1 MFKKILAA
9 TLAMLAAVAMLFSCG
24 GNDPTGNNGGG
35 GGNDNKVIY
44 SPSTELNI
52 ISAAG
57 EIDAKLTSDL
67 ASAISKLSGKMPR
80 VLTDASETGAHEI
93 VIGNTKRSISQTAY
107 SLIEEP
113 DDFNTGRYVI
123 YSTEESLAIAFY
135 SDVALEKALA
145 YLTENYLL
153 TDTLTIKSGIVK
165 TEDVDL
171 DAYYQAIDDAK
182 VEAEWVAL
190 AEAVGGGEIGANL
203 VKAMK
208 DLYTAYDDSMIDWFA
223 NLYDPE
229 TGGYYYSNSGRD
241 NQGYLPDIESTA
253 QALKFITT
261 SGMADTLGD
270 GTYVSAI
277 PEEMKEQIVK
287 FIKGLQDPDGYF
299 YHPQWTKNQHGAS
312 RLARDMGNAVS
323 VLKSLGSAP
332 TYNTPNGDKGD
343 GLLYDGT
350 PAPAA
355 AKLTGKLGQSAVV
368 AVSEV
373 IATATAYMKE
383 LENKDTFLAYLDSL
397 KITANSYSAGNTLT
411 SIMSQIVQRD
421 KTLKAEGAD
430 YSLVDILIDYLN
442 ERQNPENGTWSAE
455 TNYYAVNGLMKI
467 SGVYSKAG
475 IMIPNY
481 KAAIKSAID
490 AITSDE
496 KIDSVTSIYNTWYT
510 INRIRAITNSYG
522 TAEEKAEVRTI
533 INELLANAPEALAA
547 TKAKILVFKKGDG
560 SFSYKPDSSAPNSQ
574 GCPVA
579 IPGTNEGDVNA
590 TVICSSDILVYVY
603 GALGVSDYSV
613 SIYTYNDWR
622 RYENILENLPPI
634 VKNEEYTNDELYTFE
649 DDEIGGN
656 PALVTV
662 SEGSGGD
669 AIQVVE
675 DGRGGKAV
683 QISSINGVND
693 SVNVYAGSR
702 VTSKS
707 CFVFEADFRLDSSA
721 TAYPIQIF
729 MGEAYML
736 TIRKEG
742 GKVAIVESSS
752 SSSSASKDN
761 NLKLTPELGEWF
773 NLRVEYYVG
782 TAETVRIKVY
792 YNKELAAVTDNYFD
806 KSGAKLTGTSD
817 PSTVY
822 ENAQIFVVKAGVCTL
837 LVDNVRAYKTDD
849 KYVAEPDKKLV
860 INVDGPKQEEAGRA
874 DITNAIPEGLETY
887 YKNSAA
893 EGTRYDFTDAT
904 VTKYSQSNPNGFLVE
919 TPNSQTTGNLNN
931 GKVKYDVES
940 NDLYV
945 STKAWSGL
953 SIAYQGETALKTGDK
968 YIAEMNFTWLGGT
981 PSSDTDPRPAFF
993 GFLNTNSIDNKGM
1006 ASWAY
1011 ISFLVG
1017 DTETLDFCGASLKKN
1032 HTYNLRLEHTV
1043 GGKTEL
1049 YLNGELAA
1057 TFTSDTAGVNDANF
1071 LGLGFYFR
1079 SKMADPFEFVI
1090 DDVYLGVVSAS

>member
-1 MFKKILAA
+1 MKKIL
-9 TLAMLAAVAMLFSCG
+9 LAIIALLSAVTMLFSCG
-24 GNDPTGNNGGG
+24 NGNDGGG
-35 GGNDNKVIY
+35 ENNPPETPDADVIY
-44 SPSTELNI
+44 SPDIAPNI
-52 ISAAG
+52 ISAEGA
-57 EIDAKLTSDL
+57 IDPKITSGL
-67 ASAISKLSGKMPR
+67 ASTISKLSGKMPR
-80 VLTDASETGAHEI
+80 ILLDTSEVGEHEI
-93 VIGNTKRSISQTAY
+93 IIGQTSRDLSAAAYALITEPADYNVGNYAIYTDGDSIA
-107 SLIEEP
+107 
-113 DDFNTGRYVI
+113 V
-123 YSTEESLAIAFY
+123 AFY
-135 SDVALEKALA
+135 SDVALGKAIEYLEKNVFVGESLTLA
-145 YLTENYLL
+145 A
-153 TDTLTIKSGIVK
+153 GIVK
-165 TEDVDL
+165 TDEIDL

-182 VEAEWVAL
+182 VDAEWAVL
-190 AEAVGGGEIGANL
+190 AEAVGGGKIGEDL
-203 VKAMK
+203 VAAMK

-223 NLYDPE
+223 NLYDAE
-229 TGGYYYSNSGRD
+229 IGGYYYSNSGRD

-261 SGMADTLGD
+261 SGMADTLG
-270 GTYVSAI
+270 GNYAGAI
-277 PEEMKEQIVK
+277 SDEMKEQLIK
-287 FIKGLQDPDGYF
+287 FIKGLQDPNGYF
-299 YHPQWTKNQHGAS
+299 YHPQWTRAQNSQAS

-323 VLKSLGSAP
+323 VLTALGSAP

-350 PAPAA
+350 PAPAS

-383 LENKDTFLAYLDSL
+383 LENKETFLAYLESL
-397 KITANSYSAGNTLT
+397 KITTNSYSAGNTLT
-411 SIMSQIVQRD
+411 SIMNQIVQRD

-430 YSLVDILIDYLN
+430 YSLVDILVDYLN
-442 ERQNPENGTWSAE
+442 ERQNPENGTWNAE
-455 TNYYAVNGLMKI
+455 TNYFAVNGLMKI

-475 IMIPNY
+475 VMIPNA
-481 KAAIKSAID
+481 KAALKSAID

-496 KIDSVTSIYNTWYT
+496 VIDSVTSIYNTWFT
-510 INRIRAITNSYG
+510 INRIRGITNSYG
-522 TAEEKAEVRTI
+522 TETEKAEI
-533 INELLANAPEALAA
+533 GAMLDELLATASEKLAA
-547 TKAKILVFKKGDG
+547 TKEKILVFKKSDG

-603 GALGVSDYSV
+603 GALGVSNYSV

-634 VKNEEYTNDELYTFE
+634 VKNEEFINDELYTFE

-656 PALVTV
+656 PSLVTV
-662 SEGSGGD
+662 SEKSGD
-669 AIQVVE
+669 EAIQVVE

-683 QISSINGVND
+683 KISSTSGVND
-693 SVNVYAGSR
+693 SITVFAGSR

-707 CFVFEADFRLDSSA
+707 CFVFEADLRLDHSD

-729 MGEAYML
+729 MGDAYML
-736 TIRKEG
+736 TVRKEG

-773 NLRVEYYVG
+773 NIRVEYYVG
-782 TAETVRIKVY
+782 TAETVRIKIY
-792 YNKELAAVTDNYFD
+792 YNHELVAVTDNYFD

-817 PSTVY
+817 PSTAY

-860 INVDGPKQEEAGRA
+860 INVDGPKQEEAERA

-887 YKNSAA
+887 YKNAA
-893 EGTRYDFTDAT
+893 AAGTRYDFTDET
-904 VTKYSQSNPNGFLVE
+904 VTKYSQSNPNGFLIE
-919 TPNSQTTGNLNN
+919 TPNTQTTNNINN

-945 STKAWSGL
+945 TTKAWSGL
-953 SIAYQGETALKTGDK
+953 SLAYQGETALKTGDK

-1043 GGKTEL
+1043 GGATEL

>member
-1 MFKKILAA
+1 MFKKILSA
-9 TLAMLAAVAMLFSCG
+9 TLAILAAVAMLFSCG
-24 GNDPTGNNGGG
+24 GNDPAGDNGGG
-35 GGNDNKVIY
+35 NTDDAKVIY
-44 SPSTELNI
+44 SPTTELNI
-52 ISAAG
+52 ITASGAV
-57 EIDAKLTSDL
+57 DARITSDL

-80 VLTDASETGAHEI
+80 VLSDAAELSAHEI
-93 VIGNTKRSISQTAY
+93 VIGNTTRSISQAAY
-107 SLIEEP
+107 ALINEP

-123 YSTEESLAIAFY
+123 YSTEQSLAIAYY
-135 SDVALEKALA
+135 SDVALEKALE
-145 YLTENYLL
+145 YLSENHL
-153 TDTLTIKSGIVK
+153 TADTLTLKAGIVK
-165 TEDVDL
+165 TEDIDL

-182 VEAEWVAL
+182 VEAEWATL
-190 AEAVGGGEIGANL
+190 AEAVGGGKIGDDL
-203 VKAMK
+203 VAAMK

-241 NQGYLPDIESTA
+241 NQGYMPDIESTA

-261 SGMADTLGD
+261 SGMADTLG
-270 GTYVSAI
+270 GSYAGAI
-277 PEEMKEQIVK
+277 SEEMKAQIVK
-287 FIKGLQDPDGYF
+287 FIKGLQDPNGYF
-299 YHPQWTKNQHGAS
+299 YHPQWTKSQHGAS

-323 VLKSLGSAP
+323 VLTTLGSAP

-355 AKLTGKLGQSAVV
+355 KLTGRLGNSTVA

-383 LENKDTFLAYLDSL
+383 LENKETFLAYLDSL
-397 KITANSYSAGNTLT
+397 KISTNSYSAGNTLT
-411 SIMSQIVQRD
+411 SIMGQIVQRD
-421 KTLKAEGAD
+421 KTLKEQGAD
-430 YSLVDILIDYLN
+430 YSLVDILIEYLN
-442 ERQNPENGTWSAE
+442 ATQNPENGTWNAE
-455 TNYYAVNGLMKI
+455 TNYFAVNGLMKI

-475 IMIPNY
+475 VMIPNS
-481 KAAIKSAID
+481 KAALKSAID

-496 KIDSVTSIYNTWYT
+496 KIDSVTSIYNTWFT
-510 INRIRAITNSYG
+510 INRIRANTKSYG
-522 TAEEKAEVRTI
+522 TAEEKAEI
-533 INELLANAPEALAA
+533 SAMLDELLANAPAALAA
-547 TKAKILVFKKGDG
+547 TKAKILVFKKSDG
-560 SFSYKPDSSAPNSQ
+560 SFSYKPDSSASNSQ
-574 GCPVA
+574 GAPVA

-603 GALGVSDYSV
+603 GALGVSNYSV

-634 VKNEEYTNDELYTFE
+634 VKNEEIVNDELYTFE
-649 DDEIGGN
+649 DDTIGEN
-656 PALVTV
+656 PSIVTV
-662 SEGSGGD
+662 SEGSGAD

-693 SVNVYAGSR
+693 SINVYAGSR
-702 VTSKS
+702 VTAKS
-707 CFVFEADFRLDSSA
+707 CFVFEADLRLDSSA

-729 MGEAYML
+729 MGDAYML

-782 TAETVRIKVY
+782 TAETVRIKIY
-792 YNKELAAVTDNYFD
+792 YNGELAAVTDNYFD

-860 INVDGPKQEEAGRA
+860 INVDGPKVEAPERGE
-874 DITNAIPEGLETY
+874 ITNTIPEGLATY
-887 YKNSAA
+887 YNNNAA
-893 EGTRYDFTDAT
+893 EGTRYDFTDNT
-904 VTKYSQSNPNGFLVE
+904 VTKYSASNPNGFLIE
-919 TPNSQTTGNLNN
+919 AHNSQTTSNINN
-931 GKVKYDVES
+931 GKVKYDVEA

-945 STKAWSGL
+945 TTKAWSGL
-953 SIAYQGETALKTGDK
+953 SLAYQGETALKTGDK
-968 YIAEMNFTWLGGT
+968 YIAEMSFTWLGGT

-1006 ASWAY
+1006 ASWEY
-1011 ISFLVG
+1011 ISFVVG
-1017 DTETLDFCGASLKKN
+1017 DSETLNFCGATLKKN

-1043 GGKTEL
+1043 GGSTQL
-1049 YLNGELAA
+1049 YVNGELAA
-1057 TFTSDTAGVNDANF
+1057 TFASGTSGVSDASF

-1079 SKMADPFEFVI
+1079 SKMSDPFEFVM
-1090 DDVYLGVVSAS
+1090 DDVYLGVVAAS